1 MSVYLNVNIL
11 KCNYLDETGTHKEKK
26 TRQGWYHS
34 DLCALL
40 KQSYPK
46 HKIPLRKERSTEAD
60 TGQRWQRL
68 PPSQGGGAQ
77 PSSLIAGATGRSPE
91 KTLAEGPLQWETAV
105 ETEFSHND
113 L

>member
-1 MSVYLNVNIL
+1 M
-11 KCNYLDETGTHKEKK
+11 KQAHTKRKK
-26 TRQGWYHS
+26 LGKDGYHS

-46 HKIPLRKERSTEAD
+46 HKIPLCKERSTEAD

-68 PPSQGGGAQ
+68 PPSQRGGAR
-77 PSSLIAGATGRSPE
+77 PSSLIAGAIGRSPE
-91 KTLAEGPLQWETAV
+91 KTLTEGPLQWETEV
-105 ETEFSHND
+105 ETQFSHND